1 MTVLDDLDAEQARL
15 ERILTGLDEV
25 RWMSASG
32 ADGWTI
38 ADVVLHLAQSE
49 EAVTASIS
57 GAGLR
62 AGPGA
67 AAGGTVE
74 ARVAESVRAERSA
87 PAEVFGRWR
96 RARVAALAA
105 LRAAD
110 QERAVEWVSGRV
122 KPGTLATTRLTEHWA
137 HGLDITGP
145 LGIDFPDTER
155 LRHVAWLAHRTLPYA
170 LALGGEPAAEVRCE
184 LTAPGGSDVWGY
196 GPADAP
202 SSISGPAG
210 TSAGSRCAGSTRP
223 GPRCTPTARTAL
235 PRCDCCAPTR
245 DRG

>member
-1 MTVLDDLDAEQARL
+1 MTVFDDLLAEQARL
-15 ERILTGLDEV
+15 EQILAGLDGAQ
-25 RWMSASG
+25 WMSASG
-32 ADGWTI
+32 AEGWTV

-62 AGPGA
+62 AGLGVV
-67 AAGGTVE
+67 GGDTVE
-74 ARVAESVRAERSA
+74 ARAAAAVRAERAA
-87 PAEVFGRWR
+87 PAEVFGRWQ

-105 LRAAD
+105 LRATD
-110 QERAVEWVSGRV
+110 PERPVPWVAGAV

-170 LALGGEPAAEVRCE
+170 MSLAGEIPDAVRCE

-202 SSISGPAG
+202 SSISGPGGDFCRVAARRLDPAN
-210 TSAGSRCAGSTRP
+210 SALTAD
-223 GPRCTPTARTAL
+223 GPHGVTAL
-235 PRCDCCAPTR
+235 RLLRTYAQ
-245 DRG
+245 